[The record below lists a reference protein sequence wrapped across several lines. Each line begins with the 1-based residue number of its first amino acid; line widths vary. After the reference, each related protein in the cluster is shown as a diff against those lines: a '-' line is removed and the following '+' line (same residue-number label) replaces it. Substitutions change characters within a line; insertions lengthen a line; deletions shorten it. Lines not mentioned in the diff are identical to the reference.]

1 MNEIK
6 EYRLKT
12 LDGYKN
18 KQKVNHYYNQH
29 QNSFS
34 WAGLMM
40 KLELRNIKKS
50 FEFFKVDKN
59 DMILDVPCGT
69 GVSFDLL
76 LKFKCKV
83 TAIDISNEMLEFAK
97 IKANK
102 NLNINLLSGDI
113 TNLKLKNN
121 FARGS
126 IVIGFFHRVPNE
138 IKSLALKE
146 LFRVNKEFII
156 CSFAIDSFSQKLKR
170 KLKKFLFPLHLSPP
184 KPLSF
189 KKIEDLF
196 YNNHFTI
203 IKKKTILPF
212 FSSEIIIWAKK
223 N

>member
-1 MNEIK
+1 MNEIE
-6 EYRLKT
+6 EYKLKT
-12 LDGYKN
+12 LDGFKN
-18 KQKVNHYYNQH
+18 KEKANHYYNKH
-29 QNSFS
+29 HNNFNWSR
-34 WAGLMM
+34 LMI
-40 KLELRNIKKS
+40 KLELRSIKKS

-76 LKFKCKV
+76 SKFKCKV
-83 TAIDISNEMLEFAK
+83 TGVDISTEMLMFAK

-113 TNLKLKNN
+113 TDLKLNNN

-126 IVIGFFHRVPNE
+126 IILGFFHRVPDE

-156 CSFAIDSFSQKLKR
+156 CSFAIDSFFQKLKR
-170 KLKKFLFPLHLSPP
+170 KLIKFLIPHHLSAPN
-184 KPLSF
+184 PLSL
-189 KKIEDLF
+189 KKIEELF
-196 YNNHFTI
+196 NINNFTI
-203 IKKKTILPF
+203 IKKKTTFPF
-212 FSSEIIIWAKK
+212 LSSEIIIWAKK